1 MIQDVPP
8 KLPDNPTRFM
18 DQLRV
23 LIRSR
28 NMAYKTEQTYCH
40 WIKRF
45 IRFHGMQHPSA
56 LAAKEVEQFLSHLAV
71 QRNNSVSTQ
80 RTALNAIIFLFREF
94 LEQPL
99 EELSFELARKPR
111 RLPTV
116 FTHDEARAVIGHLQ
130 GECHLVARLVYGSG
144 LRINEALRLRVKDV
158 DFGMQQII
166 VRSGKGNKD
175 RTALLP
181 DSLIEPLT
189 LQMES
194 CLAQHRKDL
203 AQGRGCQQCSLV
215 ARDGGH
221 GRQGVHALCARDA
234 GGEFHGKS
242 RDLFP
247 IERRRIQV
255 AGVHQGDER
264 DAVGQGAKFAVFRCA
279 HLEDNVGPL
288 GCRGR
293 VWCKGGPRLRKAVV
307 RKACDSARSGLNCYR
322 VAGGHQL
329 LDGFWCSRHTGLTS
343 SSLPQNRYFHI
354 AGIEEK
360 YCGAQH
366 EFSNWRA

>member
-99 EELSFELARKPR
+99 EELSFELAHKPR

-175 RTALLP
+175 RTTLLP

-203 AQGRGCQQCSLV
+203 AQGHGEVYMPTALNRKFPSAGREPAWQYLFPAAKLSMDPRSDVLRRHHLLDRGVQRAIGAAIREAGIYKQANS
-215 ARDGGH
+215 
-221 GRQGVHALCARDA
+221 HALRHSFATRLLEA
-234 GGEFHGKS
+234 GYDI
-242 RDLFP
+242 RT
-247 IERRRIQV
+247 IQ
-255 AGVHQGDER
+255 
-264 DAVGQGAKFAVFRCA
+264 K
-279 HLEDNVGPL
+279 LL
-288 GCRGR
+288 GHADVRTTEIYTH
-293 VWCKGGPRLRKAVV
+293 VV
-307 RKACDSARSGLNCYR
+307 RKGGFGVRSP
-322 VAGGHQL
+322 VD
-329 LDGFWCSRHTGLTS
+329 DGF
-343 SSLPQNRYFHI
+343 
-354 AGIEEK
+354 
-360 YCGAQH
+360 
-366 EFSNWRA
+366 

>member
-175 RTALLP
+175 RTTLLP

-203 AQGRGCQQCSLV
+203 AQGHGEVYMPTALNRKFPSAGREPAWQYLFPAAKLSMDPRSDVLRRHHLLDRGVQRAIGAAIREAGIYKQANS
-215 ARDGGH
+215 
-221 GRQGVHALCARDA
+221 HALRHSFATRLLEA
-234 GGEFHGKS
+234 GYDI
-242 RDLFP
+242 RT
-247 IERRRIQV
+247 IQ
-255 AGVHQGDER
+255 
-264 DAVGQGAKFAVFRCA
+264 K
-279 HLEDNVGPL
+279 LL
-288 GCRGR
+288 GHADVRTTEIYTH
-293 VWCKGGPRLRKAVV
+293 VV
-307 RKACDSARSGLNCYR
+307 RKGGFGVRSP
-322 VAGGHQL
+322 VD
-329 LDGFWCSRHTGLTS
+329 DGF
-343 SSLPQNRYFHI
+343 
-354 AGIEEK
+354 
-360 YCGAQH
+360 
-366 EFSNWRA
+366 

>member
-1 MIQDVPP
+1 
-8 KLPDNPTRFM
+8 
-18 DQLRV
+18 
-23 LIRSR
+23 
-28 NMAYKTEQTYCH
+28 
-40 WIKRF
+40 
-45 IRFHGMQHPSA
+45 
-56 LAAKEVEQFLSHLAV
+56 VEQFLSHLAV

-175 RTALLP
+175 RTTLLP

-203 AQGRGCQQCSLV
+203 AQGHGEVYMPTALNRKFPSAGREPAWQYLFPAAKLSMDPRSDVLRRHHLLDRGVQRAIGAAIREAGIYKQANS
-215 ARDGGH
+215 
-221 GRQGVHALCARDA
+221 HALRHSFATRLLEA
-234 GGEFHGKS
+234 GYDI
-242 RDLFP
+242 RT
-247 IERRRIQV
+247 IQ
-255 AGVHQGDER
+255 
-264 DAVGQGAKFAVFRCA
+264 K
-279 HLEDNVGPL
+279 LL
-288 GCRGR
+288 GHADVRTTEIYTH
-293 VWCKGGPRLRKAVV
+293 VV
-307 RKACDSARSGLNCYR
+307 RKGGFGVRSP
-322 VAGGHQL
+322 VD
-329 LDGFWCSRHTGLTS
+329 DGF
-343 SSLPQNRYFHI
+343 
-354 AGIEEK
+354 
-360 YCGAQH
+360 
-366 EFSNWRA
+366 

>member
-1 MIQDVPP
+1 MILDVPP
-8 KLPDNPTRFM
+8 KLPDNPTRLM
-18 DQLRV
+18 DRLRV

-40 WIKRF
+40 WIRRF

-56 LAAKEVEQFLSHLAV
+56 LSAQQVEQFLSHLAV

-80 RTALNAIIFLFREF
+80 RTALNAIVFLFREF

-116 FTHDEARAVIGHLQ
+116 FTHDEARAVLSHLQ
-130 GECHLVARLVYGSG
+130 GDAHLVARLMYGSG

-175 RTALLP
+175 RTTLLP

-203 AQGRGCQQCSLV
+203 AQGLGEVYMPTALNRKYPS
-215 ARDGGH
+215 A
-221 GRQGVHALCARDA
+221 GREPA
-234 GGEFHGKS
+234 
-242 RDLFP
+242 
-247 IERRRIQV
+247 
-255 AGVHQGDER
+255 
-264 DAVGQGAKFAVFRCA
+264 
-279 HLEDNVGPL
+279 
-288 GCRGR
+288 
-293 VWCKGGPRLRKAVV
+293 
-307 RKACDSARSGLNCYR
+307 
-322 VAGGHQL
+322 
-329 LDGFWCSRHTGLTS
+329 
-343 SSLPQNRYFHI
+343 
-354 AGIEEK
+354 
-360 YCGAQH
+360 
-366 EFSNWRA
+366 

>member
-1 MIQDVPP
+1 MILDVPP

-18 DQLRV
+18 DLLRV

-56 LAAKEVEQFLSHLAV
+56 LSAKEVEQFLSHLAV
-71 QRNNSVSTQ
+71 QRNTSVSTQ
-80 RTALNAIIFLFREF
+80 RTALNAIVFLFREF

-99 EELSFELARKPR
+99 DELSFELARKPR

-130 GECHLVARLVYGSG
+130 GESHLVARLMYGSG

-175 RTALLP
+175 RTTLLP

-203 AQGRGCQQCSLV
+203 AQGHGEVYMPTALNRKFPRAGREAAWQYLFPAAKLS
-215 ARDGGH
+215 RDPRSNVLRRHHLLDRSVQRAIGAAIREAGIYK
-221 GRQGVHALCARDA
+221 QANSHALRHSFATRLLEA
-234 GGEFHGKS
+234 GYDI
-242 RDLFP
+242 RT
-247 IERRRIQV
+247 IQ
-255 AGVHQGDER
+255 
-264 DAVGQGAKFAVFRCA
+264 K
-279 HLEDNVGPL
+279 LL
-288 GCRGR
+288 GHADVRTTEIYTH
-293 VWCKGGPRLRKAVV
+293 VV
-307 RKACDSARSGLNCYR
+307 RKGGFGVRSP
-322 VAGGHQL
+322 VD
-329 LDGFWCSRHTGLTS
+329 DGF
-343 SSLPQNRYFHI
+343 
-354 AGIEEK
+354 
-360 YCGAQH
+360 
-366 EFSNWRA
+366 